1 MLNLWFSSPNA
12 FRIRISLAKRNVFI
26 PPVHPIQGGSMGIR
40 RLIYVVAVV
49 TAALGMFLPI
59 IYGSVGFVRE
69 LLGSNPLIKSAAVIL
84 ISWLVAY
91 VTFEE
96 EESATAS

>member
-1 MLNLWFSSPNA
+1 
-12 FRIRISLAKRNVFI
+12 
-26 PPVHPIQGGSMGIR
+26 MGIK

-69 LLGSNPLIKSAAVIL
+69 LLGSNPLIKSAAVIAF
-84 ISWLVAY
+84 SWLVAY
-91 VTFEE
+91 ATFEG